1 MRARNG
7 HSQVELCDCSWRKQA
22 VDPRDGKRS
31 RLANLRIIAA
41 DAGDLILRYG
51 DNELRMTKEPSV
63 PENESSGAYNAGGI
77 ALDSLGKI
85 YSATDNNSTDLACP

>member
-1 MRARNG
+1 
-7 HSQVELCDCSWRKQA
+7 
-22 VDPRDGKRS
+22 
-31 RLANLRIIAA
+31 
-41 DAGDLILRYG
+41 
-51 DNELRMTKEPSV
+51 MTKEPSV